1 MPTIDR
7 SATPWRAARRIA
19 AEAAAALPTEDVPL
33 DRAVGRVLA
42 AAVLARADL
51 PGFDT
56 AAMDGYAV
64 SGAGP
69 WQVAGRVLAG
79 GPAWPRELGPGQA
92 VEIMTGAVVPAGTIA
107 VLPYETADLNGTTA
121 GAKPHIRRTGEDA
134 RAGAELVGAGRL
146 VTPALAGLLAQ
157 AGADDVPVRR
167 RPRVRLVVTGDEVTS
182 AGVPAPGQVRD
193 VFGPM
198 VSALVVAAGAVL
210 AERLLLRDDAGLL
223 ADCLT
228 RPDADVV
235 VVTGSSSAGAADHLH
250 RVLEKVGARRLVD
263 RVACRPGG
271 PQLLAALPGGR
282 WVAGLPGNPFAGLV
296 AAVTVLQPLLYALTG
311 RAVPLPLRLPV
322 RGEVVVTAPTTR
334 LVPVRLAGDHAVV
347 VPGSRPASLA
357 GAAAADAL
365 AVLEDG
371 WTDGSPADLLPL
383 G

>member
-1 MPTIDR
+1 MPTTDTA
-7 SATPWRAARRIA
+7 ATGWRAARRIA
-19 AEAAAALPTEDVPL
+19 AGAATALPAEDVPL

-42 AAVLARADL
+42 AAVPARTDL
-51 PGFDT
+51 PGSDT

-64 SGAGP
+64 AGAGP
-69 WQVAGRVLAG
+69 WQVIGRILAG
-79 GPAWPRELGPGQA
+79 GPVWTRELRPGQA
-92 VEIMTGAVVPAGTIA
+92 VEIMTGAVVPAGTVA
-107 VLPYETADLNGTTA
+107 VLPYETADLSGTTA
-121 GAKPHIRRTGEDA
+121 AGKPHIRRAGEDA
-134 RAGAELVGAGRL
+134 RAGSELVGAGRL
-146 VTPALAGLLAQ
+146 VTPAVAGLLAQ
-157 AGADDVPVRR
+157 AGADGVAVHR
-167 RPRVRLVVTGDEVTS
+167 RPRVRLLVTGDEVVS
-182 AGVPAPGQVRD
+182 AGIPAAGQVRD
-193 VFGPM
+193 VFAPM

-210 AERLLLRDDAGLL
+210 AERLVLRDDPGVL
-223 ADCLT
+223 AERLAA
-228 RPDADVV
+228 PDADVV

-250 RVLEKVGARRLVD
+250 RVLEKLGAQRLVD

-282 WVAGLPGNPFAGLV
+282 WVTGLPGNPFAGLV

-311 RAVPLPLRLPV
+311 RPVPLAPRLPV
-322 RGEVVVTAPTTR
+322 RGDVVVTAAVTR

-371 WTDGSPADLLPL
+371 WTDGSPADLIPL